1 MTAHSPSPS
10 PQARALVAELL
21 QLLSL
26 ERLEADL
33 YRGQSR
39 DIGTKYVFGGQVLGQ
54 ALAAAQRTVE
64 NDRHVHSLHAYF
76 LKAGDIDA
84 PIIYQV
90 DRSRNG
96 KSFSTRRVTAIQ
108 HGQQVFG
115 LAASF
120 QVREQG
126 MSHQLSAP
134 DVPPPEDIAETES
147 LAPELLEKVSAKQQR
162 WLSSSGP
169 FEFRHVYPRDE
180 LKRPKR
186 PAFQHVW
193 FRLMDKIGD
202 DEFLHQ
208 SLLAY
213 ASDFHLLG
221 TSTFPHGISYLQ
233 PNVQMASLDH
243 AMWFHR
249 PFRVD
254 DWLLYS
260 CDSPTAEGARGLSR
274 GSIYTREGV
283 LVASTA
289 QEGLIR
295 VLPESDQD

>member
-1 MTAHSPSPS
+1 MSQHPLVLELIDLL
-10 PQARALVAELL
+10 ALE
-21 QLLSL
+21 Q
-26 ERLEADL
+26 LEADL
-33 YRGQSR
+33 FRGQSR

-54 ALAAAQRTVE
+54 ALAACQRTVTP
-64 NDRHVHSLHAYF
+64 DRHVHSLHAYF
-76 LKAGDIDA
+76 LRAGDIEA
-84 PIIYQV
+84 PIVYMV
-90 DRSRNG
+90 ERSRDG

-108 HGQQVFG
+108 HGQQIFG

-120 QVREQG
+120 QVRETG
-126 MSHQLSAP
+126 MSHQLSMP
-134 DVPPPEDIAETES
+134 DVPPPEDLTEADPIDPR
-147 LAPELLEKVSAKQQR
+147 LMEKVSAKQQR
-162 WLSSSGP
+162 WLSSKGP

-186 PAFQHVW
+186 PPFQHVW
-193 FRLMDKIGD
+193 FKLVDKIGD
-202 DEFLHQ
+202 DEGLHQ
-208 SLLAY
+208 SMLAY

-221 TSTFPHGISYLQ
+221 TATFPHGISYLQ

-249 PFRVD
+249 PFRID
-254 DWLLYS
+254 EWLLYS
-260 CDSPTAEGARGLSR
+260 CDSPSAEGARGLSR

-295 VLPESDQD
+295 VLPEEEA